1 MKKNLQAGAASLH
14 STQIHSDDSRACET
28 TPPQEIDKMAEI
40 HDNQPEPQVFVLKQG
55 PHETNSAFEARIS
68 DLRQE
73 ISGSDGNRPV
83 ILYSVAQPAHASSTA
98 NLTS

>member
-1 MKKNLQAGAASLH
+1 
-14 STQIHSDDSRACET
+14 
-28 TPPQEIDKMAEI
+28 
-40 HDNQPEPQVFVLKQG
+40 VFVLKQG